1 MKNFISL
8 LTAFLCCLTFASAQ
22 NTLLT
27 GRIVDEKEFPL
38 EFANVLLLQKADTS
52 LVKGTVSDSL
62 GQFVFD
68 QVQPGQYFI
77 SATMVGAEPA
87 YSEAFELQSGQA
99 TFKVPILAI
108 SQSGVDLD
116 QVVVKGQKP
125 FMELKNDRLVM
136 NVENSPVAAGNN
148 ALEVLAKAPGV
159 SLDQDNR
166 ISLKGNQGVLV
177 MIDGKNTYMSTE
189 EVVRMLEN
197 MPANSIESIEIIH
210 NPSSKYDAAG
220 NAGIINI
227 KLKKD
232 KNLGLNG
239 NVNLSLGQGNFP
251 KRNGSLS
258 LNYRNK
264 KFNAFGSYSYWYN
277 KRFQDLSIF
286 REIPFEG
293 DVTFFDQ
300 FNHQVSEVHS
310 HRFRAGADF
319 FISKKTTIGVLFN
332 GRTGTWSHDS
342 QNNTL
347 ITGDNSAPYNRVEAG
362 GYGGDNWDN
371 YTYNINLKHQFDDK
385 GRELTFDAD
394 YSDFQTEAGNDY
406 FNYFLNAEKQQ
417 VIDPNILRADNYS
430 GVTIRAA
437 KLDYSHPFEGGARLE
452 AGWKSSFV
460 STDNNIQFLKLE
472 DGNWINDT
480 ERTNQF
486 LYEENIHAAYLNF
499 NTQIKKVN
507 VQLGL
512 RSELTD
518 AMGNSVTLDEQ
529 FTRDYFSL
537 FPSLSVSHAAGKNHQ
552 FSYSFS
558 RRINRPSYQDLNP
571 FIYFLDQFTF
581 GRGNTNLGPE
591 FANTMGLNYT
601 FKGRY
606 MVNLSYNHTTDAIQE
621 VLEQN
626 DEQKVTFQTNRNL
639 AKLRNYSITLSAP
652 VTVAKW
658 WNTRVNFSGFLNQI
672 ESPFSNGD
680 INKEQTSFYLNL
692 TNNLSL
698 PGDLKAQISG
708 FYQSKI
714 IWGIFNLDPRWSL
727 DVGVSKSIWQGKGS
741 IRFNVNDLFNTNQT
755 YINVN
760 QGTMNLDINN
770 IRESRRA
777 NLTLTYNFGN
787 KDVKPARRRSTATEE
802 EQNRVKSGN

>member
-1 MKNFISL
+1 MKTFTSL
-8 LTAFLCCLTFASAQ
+8 LASLLLFITFAFSQ
-22 NTLLT
+22 NTQLT
-27 GRIVDEKEFPL
+27 GRIVDDQGLPL
-38 EFANVLLLQKADTS
+38 EFANVLLLQKVDTS
-52 LVKGTVSDSL
+52 MVKGTVSDSL
-62 GQFVFD
+62 GQFFFEALEA
-68 QVQPGQYFI
+68 GQYFI

-87 YSEAFELQSGQA
+87 YSEAFELRPGQSSLKL
-99 TFKVPILAI
+99 TPLAI
-108 SQSGVDLD
+108 LQSGVDLD
-116 QVVVKGQKP
+116 KVVVKGQKP
-125 FMELKNDRLVM
+125 FMEIKNDRLVM
-136 NVENSPVAAGNN
+136 NVESSPVAAGNN

-239 NVNLSLGQGNFP
+239 NVNLSVGQGNFP

-258 LNYRNK
+258 MNYRSK
-264 KFNAFGSYSYWYN
+264 KVNIFGSYSYWYN
-277 KRFQDLSIF
+277 KRFQDLDIF

-293 DVTFFDQ
+293 QVTLFDQ
-300 FNHQVSEVHS
+300 LNHQVSEVNS
-310 HRFRAGADF
+310 HRFRVGADY
-319 FISKKTTIGVLFN
+319 FIGKKTTIGVLFN
-332 GRTGTWSHDS
+332 GRTGTWDQNSE
-342 QNNTL
+342 NNTL
-347 ITGDNSAPYNRVEAG
+347 ISGDNPLPYNRVEAG
-362 GYGGDNWDN
+362 SLGGDRWDN
-371 YTYNINLKHQFDDK
+371 YTYNVNVKHQFDDK

-394 YSDFQTEAGNDY
+394 YSDFQTQASNDY

-417 VIDPNILRADNYS
+417 VIDPNILMADNSS
-430 GVTIRAA
+430 GVTIKAA
-437 KLDYSHPFEGGARLE
+437 KLDYTHPFDGGSRLE
-452 AGWKSSFV
+452 AGWKSSVV
-460 STDNNIQFLKLE
+460 STDNNIQFLQFINE
-472 DGNWINDT
+472 EWVNDT

-486 LYEENIHAAYLNF
+486 LYEENIHAAYVNF

-518 AMGNSVTLDEQ
+518 ATGNSVTLNEQ

-537 FPSLSVSHAAGKNHQ
+537 FPSVSVSHAAGKDHQ
-552 FSYSFS
+552 LSYSFS

-591 FANTMGLNYT
+591 FANTMGINYS

-606 MVNLSYNHTTDAIQE
+606 MINLSYNNTSDAIQE

-626 DEQKVTFQTNRNL
+626 DEQKVTFQTYKNL
-639 AKLRNYSITLSAP
+639 ARLRNYSITLSAP
-652 VTVAKW
+652 VSVAKW
-658 WNTRVNFSGFLNQI
+658 WNTRINFSGFLNQI

-680 INKEQTSFYLNL
+680 INNEQTSFYANVS
-692 TNNLSL
+692 NNLSL
-698 PGDLKAQISG
+698 PGDFKAQISG

-714 IWGIFNLDPRWSL
+714 IWGIFNLDPRWTL
-727 DVGVSKSIWQGKGS
+727 DMGISKSIWQGKGS
-741 IRFNVNDLFNTNQT
+741 IRFNVNDIFNTNQT
-755 YINVN
+755 YVQVN
-760 QGTMNLDINN
+760 QGTMNLDIEN

-777 NLTLTYNFGN
+777 NITLTYNFGN
-787 KDVKPARRRSTATEE
+787 NEMKPARRRRTATEE